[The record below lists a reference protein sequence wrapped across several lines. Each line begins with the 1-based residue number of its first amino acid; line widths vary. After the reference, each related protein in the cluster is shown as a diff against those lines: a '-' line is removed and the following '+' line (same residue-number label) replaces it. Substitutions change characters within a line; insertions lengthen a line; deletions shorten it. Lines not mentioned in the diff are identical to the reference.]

1 MRKVKFYLGT
11 GFAGCS
17 HEEIMEYEDDTPDEV
32 IDEDFEEWKNNK
44 LDANWWKIRDSD
56 CE

>member
-17 HEEIMEYEDDTPDEV
+17 HGEIMEYEDDTPDEV
-32 IDEDFEEWKNNK
+32 IDEDFEFWKNDR
-44 LDANWWKIRDSD
+44 LDAQWWEIGEGD
-56 CE
+56 